1 MSIKL
6 PNDIAIPSELFSDA
20 ANGDRAIDMTLAG
33 RLARAKANLD
43 RLERDAASKDLS
55 ALAAARVEF
64 ALASRALADELI
76 AKGLHA
82 PVKDAWG
89 KASLNAGPEPD

>member
-1 MSIKL
+1 MDRATLDRVHMSIEL
-6 PNDIAIPSELFSDA
+6 PNDAAMSPPPLGDA
-20 ANGDRAIDMTLAG
+20 ANGACASETALAG

-43 RLERDAASKDLS
+43 RLERDVASKDHS

-76 AKGLHA
+76 SRGLHA
-82 PVKDAWG
+82 
-89 KASLNAGPEPD
+89 SLHGA